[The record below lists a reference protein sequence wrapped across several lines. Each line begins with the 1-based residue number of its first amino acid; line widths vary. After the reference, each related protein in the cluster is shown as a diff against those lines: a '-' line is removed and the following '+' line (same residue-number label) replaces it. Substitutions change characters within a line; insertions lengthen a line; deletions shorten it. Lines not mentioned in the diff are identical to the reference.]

1 MATEAYSGLL
11 IETDEGVKSI
21 ADTTL
26 EDIGGNTYFD
36 EGFLKRQIVY
46 PQPSVPEFR
55 PEMIWTGIHDWAFI
69 FGSPSGRGSKNI
81 IVSEGKL
88 YSYTC
93 NLSGN
98 KYILTRSWLLD
109 RESPYGGKLSPVYFP
124 VSMQAE
130 KGDFFIKTLAY
141 DFSDY
146 GVMFDETVGRFLIVS
161 NFGSTLKVIPE
172 NQIPVFEGWYLLYGS
187 HTNLPNTC
195 VAVFAKGEIVKTLL
209 LQLPKDVFDD
219 IDIKVLAEVEMPLE
233 TMNSQSDFYNYKAT
247 EFMLVSVGNS
257 LLLGN
262 IREWESGIAPK
273 PVFSL
278 QDIGYDS
285 HAKIMCFEMSRTEK
299 ASCWEYP
306 VMGMTGMVMA
316 KN

>member
-1 MATEAYSGLL
+1 
-11 IETDEGVKSI
+11 
-21 ADTTL
+21 
-26 EDIGGNTYFD
+26 
-36 EGFLKRQIVY
+36 
-46 PQPSVPEFR
+46 
-55 PEMIWTGIHDWAFI
+55 MI
-69 FGSPSGRGSKNI
+69 
-81 IVSEGKL
+81 
-88 YSYTC
+88 
-93 NLSGN
+93 
-98 KYILTRSWLLD
+98 
-109 RESPYGGKLSPVYFP
+109 
-124 VSMQAE
+124 
-130 KGDFFIKTLAY
+130 
-141 DFSDY
+141 FSDY

-172 NQIPVFEGWYLLYGS
+172 NQIPAFEGWYLLYGS

-195 VAVFAKGEIVKTLL
+195 VAVLAKGEIVKTLL

-219 IDIKVLAEVEMPLE
+219 IDIKVLAEMEMPLE

-285 HAKIMCFEMSRTEK
+285 HAKITCFEMSRTEK
-299 ASCWEYP
+299 SIVLGISRYGDDRNGNGEELKGDVVILDAATYRVRKDGQGEEMIYRGVCGYP
-306 VMGMTGMVMA
+306 VDIMVKWQNWYRDG
-316 KN
+316 KNQSGKVMDTL